1 MRCLHLPAFAGEGR
15 DGGAQGAASW
25 RLRWWEV
32 GRWPEN
38 MGTGGETDQTFL
50 IGSFFGLI
58 QMCVAVFQ
66 ELIKKNRFIWRFSFN
81 QEVMVALGSNWQ

>member
-38 MGTGGETDQTFL
+38 MGTGGNGSNIPNWKFFWIDPDVCCCFSRVDKK
-50 IGSFFGLI
+50 IGSFGGFLLI
-58 QMCVAVFQ
+58 R
-66 ELIKKNRFIWRFSFN
+66 K
-81 QEVMVALGSNWQ
+81 